1 MTPVAQADLFVPGR
15 QADGRRRATRTMF
28 AALAALP
35 PDDPRREAVRHR
47 LIEIHLPLARYF
59 ARRYA
64 NRGEPTED
72 LVQVATVGL
81 VKAVDRFDPGR
92 GVEFPTFAAPTI
104 LGEIRRHFR
113 DYTWPVR
120 VERGLRDL
128 AVAASRCLSELT
140 LELGRSPTMCEVADR
155 LQQPQNR
162 VVDAIACLGC
172 RSMESL
178 EAPSPSGTPLSER
191 VGGDDSAL
199 ERVEL
204 HEALA
209 PLLARLPVR
218 EQRILQLRFFGDL
231 TQHQIA
237 ERLGISQMHVS
248 RLLAATLRTLRGQ
261 LLSES

>member
-1 MTPVAQADLFVPGR
+1 VAREL
-15 QADGRRRATRTMF
+15 F

-35 PDDPRREAVRHR
+35 PDDPRREPVRQR
-47 LIEIHLPLARYF
+47 LIELHLPMVRYF
-59 ARRYA
+59 AYRYA

-72 LVQVATVGL
+72 LVQVGTVGL

-92 GVEFPTFAAPTI
+92 GVEFATFAGPTI

-113 DYTWPVR
+113 DYTWSVR

-128 AVAASRCLSELT
+128 AVSASRCLSELT
-140 LELGRSPTMCEVADR
+140 QELGRSPTMRELADR

-162 VVDAIACLGC
+162 VVAAIDCLGC
-172 RSMESL
+172 RSTESL
-178 EAPSPSGTPLSER
+178 EAPSPSGHPLSER
-191 VGGDDSAL
+191 VGADDSAL

-204 HEALA
+204 HEALI

-218 EQRILQLRFFGDL
+218 EQRILQLRFFGEM
-231 TQHQIA
+231 TQTQIA
-237 ERLGISQMHVS
+237 ERLGISQMQVS